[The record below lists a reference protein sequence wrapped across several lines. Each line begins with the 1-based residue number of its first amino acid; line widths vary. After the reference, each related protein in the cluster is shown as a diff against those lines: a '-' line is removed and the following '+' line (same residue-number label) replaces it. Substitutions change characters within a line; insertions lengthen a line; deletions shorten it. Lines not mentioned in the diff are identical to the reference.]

1 MTRSTALII
10 ALVIAGGVAAALIL
24 VNGGG
29 GSGDAPTVATTPP
42 AVTTEAT
49 VTTTTTSSK
58 PETVQVE
65 ATVTSYVSAAE
76 EGDATAVCNLQVDGQ
91 GSGATSA
98 QACASKAG
106 IDISKLPAL
115 SRLKVQDVKVDGDRA
130 TASLGRFGELTLQ
143 KSAGQ
148 WKVSGFKAAAAAPRQ
163 VPAANP
169 VRVAARPAGRP
180 RAQRPRSARIP
191 AAQQRP
197 RAPVAPAPP
206 SRGA

>member
-10 ALVIAGGVAAALIL
+10 ALVIAGGAVAALIL

-29 GSGDAPTVATTPP
+29 SGSSDAPTVATTPP
-42 AVTTEAT
+42 VATTEAT
-49 VTTTTTSSK
+49 ATTTTTSNE

-106 IDISKLPAL
+106 IDIAKLPAL

-130 TASLGRFGELTLQ
+130 TASLGRFGEFSLQ
-143 KSAGQ
+143 KSGGQ
-148 WKVSGFKAAAAAPRQ
+148 WKVSGFKAAAAAPSAGAGGTSGGSTPGSRARERQ
-163 VPAANP
+163 DSGGAAAP
-169 VRVAARPAGRP
+169 SGTGGA
-180 RAQRPRSARIP
+180 SAP
-191 AAQQRP
+191 
-197 RAPVAPAPP
+197 
-206 SRGA
+206 

>member
-10 ALVIAGGVAAALIL
+10 ALVIAGGVVAALIL

-29 GSGDAPTVATTPP
+29 GSGDTPTVATSSPV
-42 AVTTEAT
+42 VTTEAT
-49 VTTTTTSSK
+49 ATTTTTSSK

-106 IDISKLPAL
+106 IDISRLPAL

-130 TASLGRFGELTLQ
+130 TASLGRFGEFTLQ

-148 WKVSGFKAAAAAPRQ
+148 WKVSGFRAAGAAPSAGAGEKSGSSGGTSGGSTPGAQARERQDSGGAAAPSGTGG
-163 VPAANP
+163 A
-169 VRVAARPAGRP
+169 
-180 RAQRPRSARIP
+180 SAP
-191 AAQQRP
+191 
-197 RAPVAPAPP
+197 
-206 SRGA
+206 

>member
-29 GSGDAPTVATTPP
+29 GSGDTLTVATTPP
-42 AVTTEAT
+42 AVTTEAAPA
-49 VTTTTTSSK
+49 TTTTSNK

-98 QACASKAG
+98 QACASKVG

-130 TASLGRFGELTLQ
+130 TASLGRLGEFTLQ

-148 WKVSGFKAAAAAPRQ
+148 WKVSGFKAAAAAPSAGAGEKPGSSGGTSGGSTPGAQARERQ
-163 VPAANP
+163 DSGGAAAP
-169 VRVAARPAGRP
+169 SGTGGA
-180 RAQRPRSARIP
+180 SAP
-191 AAQQRP
+191 
-197 RAPVAPAPP
+197 
-206 SRGA
+206 

>member
-10 ALVIAGGVAAALIL
+10 ALVIAGGVVAALIL

-29 GSGDAPTVATTPP
+29 SGSGDTPTVATIPQT
-42 AVTTEAT
+42 VTGEAT
-49 VTTTTTSSK
+49 ATTTTTSDK
-58 PETVQVE
+58 PENVQVE

-106 IDISKLPAL
+106 INLESLPAL

-130 TASLGRFGELTLQ
+130 TASLGRFGEFTLQ

-148 WKVSGFKAAAAAPRQ
+148 WKVSGFKAAAATPSTGSGGSSGSSGGSSGGSSPGANLRERQDSGGAAAPSGTGG
-163 VPAANP
+163 A
-169 VRVAARPAGRP
+169 
-180 RAQRPRSARIP
+180 SAP
-191 AAQQRP
+191 
-197 RAPVAPAPP
+197 
-206 SRGA
+206 

>member
-10 ALVIAGGVAAALIL
+10 ALVIAGGVVAALIL

-29 GSGDAPTVATTPP
+29 SGSSDTPTVATTPP
-42 AVTTEAT
+42 VVTTEAT
-49 VTTTTTSSK
+49 ATTSTTSNK

-130 TASLGRFGELTLQ
+130 TASVGRFGEFTLQ
-143 KSAGQ
+143 KSGGQ
-148 WKVSGFKAAAAAPRQ
+148 WKVSGFKAVAAAPSAGAGGTSGSSGGTSGGSTPGSKARERQ
-163 VPAANP
+163 DSGGAAAP
-169 VRVAARPAGRP
+169 SGTGGA
-180 RAQRPRSARIP
+180 SAP
-191 AAQQRP
+191 
-197 RAPVAPAPP
+197 
-206 SRGA
+206 

>member
-10 ALVIAGGVAAALIL
+10 ALVIAGGVVAALIL

-29 GSGDAPTVATTPP
+29 SGSSDAPTVATIPQT
-42 AVTTEAT
+42 VTSEAT
-49 VTTTTTSSK
+49 ATTTTTSDK
-58 PETVQVE
+58 PENVQVE

-106 IDISKLPAL
+106 INLEALPAL
-115 SRLKVQDVKVDGDRA
+115 SRLKVQDVKLDGDRA
-130 TASLGRFGELTLQ
+130 TASLGRFGQFTLQ

-148 WKVSGFKAAAAAPRQ
+148 WKVSGFKAAAAPSTGSGGSSGSSGGSSGSSSPGSNLRERQDSGGAAAPSGTGG
-163 VPAANP
+163 A
-169 VRVAARPAGRP
+169 
-180 RAQRPRSARIP
+180 SAP
-191 AAQQRP
+191 
-197 RAPVAPAPP
+197 
-206 SRGA
+206 

>member
-10 ALVIAGGVAAALIL
+10 ALVIAGGVVAALIL

-29 GSGDAPTVATTPP
+29 GSGDTPTVATTPP
-42 AVTTEAT
+42 VVTTEAT
-49 VTTTTTSSK
+49 ATTTTSSK

-106 IDISKLPAL
+106 IDLAKLPAL

-130 TASLGRFGELTLQ
+130 TASLGRFGEFTLQ

-148 WKVSGFKAAAAAPRQ
+148 WRVSGFKAAAAAPSPGAGGTSGPSGGTSGGSTQGSKARERQ
-163 VPAANP
+163 DSGGAAAP
-169 VRVAARPAGRP
+169 SGTGGA
-180 RAQRPRSARIP
+180 SAP
-191 AAQQRP
+191 
-197 RAPVAPAPP
+197 
-206 SRGA
+206 

>member
-10 ALVIAGGVAAALIL
+10 ALVIAGGVVAALIL

-29 GSGDAPTVATTPP
+29 SGSGDAPTVATTPP
-42 AVTTEAT
+42 VVTTEAT
-49 VTTTTTSSK
+49 PATTTSNE

-106 IDISKLPAL
+106 IEIAKLPAL

-130 TASLGRFGELTLQ
+130 TASLGRFGEFTLQ
-143 KSAGQ
+143 KSGGQ
-148 WKVSGFKAAAAAPRQ
+148 WKVSGFKAAAAAPSAGAGGTSGSSGGTSGGSTPGSRARERQ
-163 VPAANP
+163 DSGGAAAP
-169 VRVAARPAGRP
+169 SGTGGA
-180 RAQRPRSARIP
+180 SAP
-191 AAQQRP
+191 
-197 RAPVAPAPP
+197 
-206 SRGA
+206 

>member
-10 ALVIAGGVAAALIL
+10 ALVIAGGVVAALIL

-29 GSGDAPTVATTPP
+29 GSGDTPTVATSPP
-42 AVTTEAT
+42 VVTTEAT
-49 VTTTTTSSK
+49 ATTTTTSSK

-106 IDISKLPAL
+106 IDLAKLPAL

-130 TASLGRFGELTLQ
+130 TASLGRFGEFTLQ

-148 WKVSGFKAAAAAPRQ
+148 WRVSGFKAAAAAPSPGAGGTSGPSGGTAGGSTQGSKARERQ
-163 VPAANP
+163 DSGGAAAP
-169 VRVAARPAGRP
+169 SGTGGA
-180 RAQRPRSARIP
+180 SAP
-191 AAQQRP
+191 
-197 RAPVAPAPP
+197 
-206 SRGA
+206 